1 MSDLSDF
8 MNNPVNEPKKRTYK
22 KKNTTGANLAKT
34 EEDLFKRVPPHNADA
49 ESAVLSGAF
58 LRPELLNDILDTV
71 SADDFYFPAN
81 KDIFRAIT
89 ELYSKNINPDI
100 VTVLDWLQNNNL
112 LEEAGGAERLA
123 MLAESV
129 VSGANAPYYAKIV
142 REKSLLR
149 SLIQSSA
156 NIISSCYD
164 GTNDVSLLLDEAEK
178 MIFGIS
184 EKNSTKT
191 YMGSEE
197 IVNKVFDT
205 ITERLKNKGR
215 TTGLVTDYKQL
226 DNMTGGFQPADLII
240 LAARPSMGKTAFALN
255 LAARAAIKNGA
266 TVAIFSLEMSKESL
280 MERLLCSWGHVE
292 LGKIRKGIM
301 EPEDWDKIT
310 DAASALTASKI
321 FIDDSSMLTPLELR
335 ARCRRIQAQHGLDF
349 VVIDYL
355 QLMHSARN
363 DSRELEI
370 SDISRNLKALAK
382 ELNIP
387 VLALSQLNRK
397 TEERSDKRPM
407 LSDLRESGAIEQDA
421 DLIMFIHRDDYYVK
435 KGDTDHN
442 FTGKAEIIIGKHRNG
457 PTGSVELRFLP
468 QYTAF
473 GDLEISPFHIEE
485 AEERGTETK

>member
-1 MSDLSDF
+1 MSDFSDF
-8 MNNPVNEPKKRTYK
+8 MNNPVSEPKKRQYK
-22 KKNTTGANLAKT
+22 KKNSTGADLT
-34 EEDLFKRVPPHNADA
+34 QIQEDLFKKVPPHNADA
-49 ESAVLSGAF
+49 EAAVLSGIF
-58 LRPELLNDILDTV
+58 LRPELLNEILDVV
-71 SADDFYFPAN
+71 SADDFYLPAN
-81 KDIFRAIT
+81 KYLFQAVT
-89 ELYSKNINPDI
+89 ELYIKNITPDI
-100 VTVLDWLQNNNL
+100 VTVLDWLQNKKL
-112 LEEAGGAERLA
+112 LEDVGGAERLA

-142 REKSLLR
+142 KEKSLLR

-156 NIISSCYD
+156 NIISSCFD

-178 MIFGIS
+178 TIFGIS
-184 EKNSTKT
+184 EKNDTKT
-191 YMGSEE
+191 YLASSE
-197 IVNKVFDT
+197 ILDFVFDT
-205 ITERLKNKGR
+205 ITERFKNKGR
-215 TTGLVTDYKQL
+215 TTGLATDYTEL
-226 DNMTGGFQPADLII
+226 DRMTGGFQASDLII

-255 LAARAAIKNGA
+255 LAARAAIKNNA

-292 LGKIRKGIM
+292 LGKVRKGTM
-301 EPEDWDKIT
+301 EQDDWEKIS

-397 TEERSDKRPM
+397 TEERADKRPM

-421 DLIMFIHRDDYYVK
+421 DLIMFIHREDYYASK
-435 KGDTDHN
+435 KGNTERN
-442 FTGKAEIIIGKHRNG
+442 GKAEIIIGKHRNG
-457 PTGSVELRFLP
+457 PTGTVELSFIP

-473 GDLEISPFHIEE
+473 GNLEYRSYNIEE
-485 AEERGTETK
+485 AEQRGTETTM